1 MSAEVFRMLWV
12 VAVPA
17 LFGEVFWFGE
27 YGGVNEKQDN
37 MVWAV
42 FLMTVTFLIAGA
54 FAMDHGYILTS
65 VKKLLGIAESY
76 TAFDADI
83 IMHINAV
90 FLVLQQLG
98 VGPEKG
104 FGIVDA
110 SAVWDDF
117 LPGDERA
124 KTIASYMGAK
134 VRLAFDPPQSSTAMP
149 NTFGSRLKHAWN
161 AFLNRDPPRMYGGGY
176 SYRPDRPRLNRT
188 TDRTILTAIYAR
200 MAQDATAI
208 TINHVRLDKNDRFD
222 AVLDSGLNSC
232 LNLSANKDQT
242 GRTLRYDMYL
252 SLLDEGVIAIVPVD
266 IDEDPVTGET
276 EIRSMRVGKV
286 KEWYPDDVRVELY
299 NDRTGQKEEVILP
312 KEQVAIVENPFYSVM
327 NEPNSTVQRLI
338 SKLRIMD
345 AVDEQAGSGKLDL
358 IIQLPYTVKSPAR
371 KEQAQERRKTLEE
384 QLAGSRYGIGYID
397 ATEHITQLNRSLEN
411 NLLKSI
417 EYLTNMAYSQL
428 GLTPEI
434 MNGTADDTVM
444 TNYENRV
451 IEPLVAAVVDELKRK
466 FLSREDLKAKQS
478 IMYFRD
484 PFKLAPVS
492 MVAEMADKFTRNE
505 IMTSNE
511 FRQVIGMKPSKDPKA
526 DQLLNKNL
534 SPNAEQAAQIGSDP
548 RHKRARGCGAD
559 GK

>member
-1 MSAEVFRMLWV
+1 
-12 VAVPA
+12 
-17 LFGEVFWFGE
+17 
-27 YGGVNEKQDN
+27 
-37 MVWAV
+37 
-42 FLMTVTFLIAGA
+42 
-54 FAMDHGYILTS
+54 
-65 VKKLLGIAESY
+65 
-76 TAFDADI
+76 
-83 IMHINAV
+83 
-90 FLVLQQLG
+90 
-98 VGPEKG
+98 
-104 FGIVDA
+104 
-110 SAVWDDF
+110 
-117 LPGDERA
+117 
-124 KTIASYMGAK
+124 
-134 VRLAFDPPQSSTAMP
+134 MP

-161 AFLNRDPPRMYGGGY
+161 AFLNRDPPRVYGGGY

-208 TINHVRLDKNDRFD
+208 TINHVRLDENDRFD

-242 GRTLRYDMYL
+242 GRALRYDIYL

-286 KEWYPDDVRVELY
+286 KEWYPGDVRVELY

-312 KEQVAIVENPFYSVM
+312 KERAAIVENPFYSVM

-492 MVAEMADKFTRNE
+492 MAAEMADKFTRNE

-534 SPNAEQAAQIGSDP
+534 SPNAGQAAQIGSD
-548 RHKRARGCGAD
+548 HAARGREAVEQMVNES
-559 GK
+559 

>member
-1 MSAEVFRMLWV
+1 
-12 VAVPA
+12 
-17 LFGEVFWFGE
+17 
-27 YGGVNEKQDN
+27 
-37 MVWAV
+37 
-42 FLMTVTFLIAGA
+42 
-54 FAMDHGYILTS
+54 
-65 VKKLLGIAESY
+65 
-76 TAFDADI
+76 
-83 IMHINAV
+83 
-90 FLVLQQLG
+90 
-98 VGPEKG
+98 
-104 FGIVDA
+104 
-110 SAVWDDF
+110 
-117 LPGDERA
+117 
-124 KTIASYMGAK
+124 
-134 VRLAFDPPQSSTAMP
+134 MP

-161 AFLNRDPPRMYGGGY
+161 AFLNRDPPRVYGGGY

-208 TINHVRLDKNDRFD
+208 TINHVRLDENDRFD

-242 GRTLRYDMYL
+242 GRALRYDIYL
-252 SLLDEGVIAIVPVD
+252 SLLDEGVITIVPVD

-286 KEWYPDDVRVELY
+286 KEWYPDNVRVELY

-312 KEQVAIVENPFYSVM
+312 KERVAIVENPFYSVM

-358 IIQLPYTVKSPAR
+358 IIQLPYAVKSPAR

-397 ATEHITQLNRSLEN
+397 ATEHITQLNQSLEN

-451 IEPLVAAVVDELKRK
+451 IPILLRHRSPRPDGETFAILFDRAGKLCGSGGGRAGECSRDAKWRAPAFCHPGADEGHRAGADDFWGGDDFLRADPARPRLGQNGVCHRAEPVLLRCGSAGLPFDHDSAGDHR
-466 FLSREDLKAKQS
+466 SRELRGGFS
-478 IMYFRD
+478 
-484 PFKLAPVS
+484 
-492 MVAEMADKFTRNE
+492 
-505 IMTSNE
+505 
-511 FRQVIGMKPSKDPKA
+511 G
-526 DQLLNKNL
+526 
-534 SPNAEQAAQIGSDP
+534 
-548 RHKRARGCGAD
+548 RAG
-559 GK
+559 